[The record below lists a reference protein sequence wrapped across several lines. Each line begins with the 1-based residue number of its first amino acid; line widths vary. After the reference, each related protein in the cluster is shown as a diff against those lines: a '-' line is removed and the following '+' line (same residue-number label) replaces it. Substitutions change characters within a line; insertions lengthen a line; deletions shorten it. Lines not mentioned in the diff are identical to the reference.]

1 MLEGSTRVKLPI
13 VLRTP
18 SGDMR
23 KLWEAYGQAIMSV
36 EGGYVLV
43 PDHERPWPREKVI
56 CFVSWEDV
64 FYCLMGEH
72 WQES

>member
-1 MLEGSTRVKLPI
+1 MKLPT

-23 KLWEAYGQAIMSV
+23 KLWEAHDQAIFGV
-36 EGGYVLV
+36 EGGYLLL
-43 PDHERPWPREKVI
+43 PDRERPWPQEEVV
-56 CFVSWEDV
+56 CFASWDDV

-72 WQES
+72 WQPDA